1 VSVRKLPSGRGWG
14 RECQSFRTGNRYLKI
29 KETEMA
35 LMKIRKNYQVT
46 IPRNLRDRFNLAEGD
61 YLEVETSNGAIV
73 LKPVK
78 VIQPDQEYFYTKQW
92 QEKEAEVDEEVGR
105 GDIVG
110 PFDNAKDAIKAL
122 KTVKI

>member
-1 VSVRKLPSGRGWG
+1 MTK
-14 RECQSFRTGNRYLKI
+14 YIKI
-29 KETEMA
+29 KEPEMT

-92 QEKEAEVDEEVGR
+92 QEKEAEVDEEVR
-105 GDIVG
+105 RWRYRR
-110 PFDNAKDAIKAL
+110 PL
-122 KTVKI
+122 

>member
-1 VSVRKLPSGRGWG
+1 MTK
-14 RECQSFRTGNRYLKI
+14 YLKI
-29 KETEMA
+29 KEPEMA

-46 IPRNLRDRFNLAEGD
+46 IPRDLRDRFNLSEGD
-61 YLEVETSNGAIV
+61 YVEVETRNGTIV

-92 QEKEAEVDEEVGR
+92 QEKETEVDDEIRR

-110 PFDNAKDAIKAL
+110 PFDNVKDALKAL
-122 KTVKI
+122 KTAKI